1 MLARRSL
8 LLVSLLMVDGAMAR
22 GGTLVLT
29 PTDQEM
35 AQVSFPP
42 YQLAPPFMGYL
53 FTSFNPGPGLYEAGV
68 EYDITPLTLPP
79 QRRPARLAAAIRI
92 GVTTSLRTSV
102 SMCMAVGGSGRIR
115 SVRGR

>member
-1 MLARRSL
+1 MEGVAAIRADPAHRRMMMLARRSL

-79 QRRPARLAAAIRI
+79 Q
-92 GVTTSLRTSV
+92 GV
-102 SMCMAVGGSGRIR
+102 G
-115 SVRGR
+115 